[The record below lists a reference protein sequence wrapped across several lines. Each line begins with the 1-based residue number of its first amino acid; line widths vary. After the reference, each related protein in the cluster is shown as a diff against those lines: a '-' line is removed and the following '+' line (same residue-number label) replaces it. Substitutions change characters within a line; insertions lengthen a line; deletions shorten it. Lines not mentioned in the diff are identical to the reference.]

1 MNILQ
6 YITLFILLLHPLFSM
21 AQIKTLAQKEAEIK
35 ELSPIYKPNWPSDIN
50 IMKIMFAPY
59 DSSYMNIPRYSSL
72 EAYKKFIGQKIY
84 YTGNDNV
91 YFFSDRK
98 NDVTIEHVGNAP
110 FKIKGKTYLYG
121 KVSDMRCGIDHVSR
135 NNVVELD
142 YNTKNNILERV
153 TYDSSKEQYYTI
165 IDVISADSERFREHN
180 TIKGVYRLPIGENE
194 KMLVEFEI
202 EEQEKEIARLEKRKT
217 ELSGVKNLFSITGA
231 ASIRERK
238 EIPDAIEICK
248 KKIEELKKELEP
260 SDRSAYFAG
269 EEYKEGEEV
278 RFGLL
283 QNITNTVKYYYPE
296 SFEDDVK
303 YGYYLSE
310 MGTDAASYK
319 LRIDLGNEQ
328 KMDSIPYFILRNEK
342 NGDTVYTTG
351 LSIYPSYNPNNSII
365 LVGAFVKLQQ
375 KYIGLKLYRLS
386 QIPTLANMNSDLI
399 QETWK
404 CVDVLLDKHGEI
416 YLTLQQ
422 IGNIASPNMVFEE
435 NRYFKSQRNVED
447 HIQIDIKLSDFKS
460 FCKDLKYMPEKEFTK
475 LMSDLQEENETMRH
489 EQVLRAQKQKQ
500 KELEAEQ
507 KALEEQRNKAKRK

>member
-1 MNILQ
+1 M
-6 YITLFILLLHPLFSM
+6 
-21 AQIKTLAQKEAEIK
+21 
-35 ELSPIYKPNWPSDIN
+35 
-50 IMKIMFAPY
+50 
-59 DSSYMNIPRYSSL
+59 
-72 EAYKKFIGQKIY
+72 
-84 YTGNDNV
+84 
-91 YFFSDRK
+91 
-98 NDVTIEHVGNAP
+98 
-110 FKIKGKTYLYG
+110 
-121 KVSDMRCGIDHVSR
+121 
-135 NNVVELD
+135 
-142 YNTKNNILERV
+142 
-153 TYDSSKEQYYTI
+153 
-165 IDVISADSERFREHN
+165 
-180 TIKGVYRLPIGENE
+180 
-194 KMLVEFEI
+194 
-202 EEQEKEIARLEKRKT
+202 
-217 ELSGVKNLFSITGA
+217 FSITGA

-404 CVDVLLDKHGEI
+404 CVDVLLDKHGGQDNEDRDRQGGVPYSLLLSQVI
-416 YLTLQQ
+416 TVLHRQVNSDGIKHMDTWK
-422 IGNIASPNMVFEE
+422 NIRRSIHAV
-435 NRYFKSQRNVED
+435 NVPG
-447 HIQIDIKLSDFKS
+447 QLNKNGFSG
-460 FCKDLKYMPEKEFTK
+460 
-475 LMSDLQEENETMRH
+475 
-489 EQVLRAQKQKQ
+489 QVLRPYGKTVGIHIGNQQKHCHPYHPEIHQTTEHFPLTKKEVHPRQRDVHKPEQIGDDEHRQKRDI
-500 KELEAEQ
+500 LI
-507 KALEEQRNKAKRK
+507 QRRTDDMQMLRSYVLKISESCQIKREIQQQQHMFILIQLILHTITFQVLQGRPL

>member
-1 MNILQ
+1 
-6 YITLFILLLHPLFSM
+6 
-21 AQIKTLAQKEAEIK
+21 
-35 ELSPIYKPNWPSDIN
+35 
-50 IMKIMFAPY
+50 
-59 DSSYMNIPRYSSL
+59 
-72 EAYKKFIGQKIY
+72 
-84 YTGNDNV
+84 
-91 YFFSDRK
+91 
-98 NDVTIEHVGNAP
+98 
-110 FKIKGKTYLYG
+110 
-121 KVSDMRCGIDHVSR
+121 
-135 NNVVELD
+135 
-142 YNTKNNILERV
+142 
-153 TYDSSKEQYYTI
+153 
-165 IDVISADSERFREHN
+165 
-180 TIKGVYRLPIGENE
+180 
-194 KMLVEFEI
+194 
-202 EEQEKEIARLEKRKT
+202 
-217 ELSGVKNLFSITGA
+217 
-231 ASIRERK
+231 
-238 EIPDAIEICK
+238 
-248 KKIEELKKELEP
+248 
-260 SDRSAYFAG
+260 
-269 EEYKEGEEV
+269 
-278 RFGLL
+278 
-283 QNITNTVKYYYPE
+283 
-296 SFEDDVK
+296 
-303 YGYYLSE
+303 

-507 KALEEQRNKAKRK
+507 QALEEQRNKAKRK